1 MAMVLTKDT
10 AVALE
15 VGLAKDTAVALEVGL
30 AKDIA
35 AHWRSG

>member
-1 MAMVLTKDT
+1 MVLTKDT